1 MPFLGARILIVQYVA
16 SYQRQNAET
25 IYRGY
30 YTESSVIRLAIFA
43 SQLLFIYF
51 SFEPEMREGIDKN
64 EFDEQSYLAII
75 RKRGVQK
82 QCVTLFYPVTFDVL
96 YYA

>member
-1 MPFLGARILIVQYVA
+1 
-16 SYQRQNAET
+16 
-25 IYRGY
+25 
-30 YTESSVIRLAIFA
+30 
-43 SQLLFIYF
+43 
-51 SFEPEMREGIDKN
+51 MREGIDKN

-82 QCVTLFYPVTFDVL
+82 QCATLFYPVTFDVL